1 MWSLGVLLYQLV
13 SGYLPFVA
21 LSESE
26 LYRKI
31 KNCEYEFIS
40 EFDRVSPE
48 CKDLISQLLQRDPNM
63 RITGQQA
70 LAHPWFTVM
79 MQKTDDEFNVDEA
92 VIKRL
97 IEFKGQS
104 ALKRAAMNMLVQ
116 LIPQEEVKGLREQ
129 FEAIDE
135 DGSGLIDVEELGV
148 ILKKKNI
155 SFKDGGLEKI
165 IEEMDYYGT
174 KQINYSEFL
183 SATINLGEFLT
194 TYKL

>member
-1 MWSLGVLLYQLV
+1 
-13 SGYLPFVA
+13 
-21 LSESE
+21 
-26 LYRKI
+26 
-31 KNCEYEFIS
+31 
-40 EFDRVSPE
+40 
-48 CKDLISQLLQRDPNM
+48 
-63 RITGQQA
+63 
-70 LAHPWFTVM
+70 
-79 MQKTDDEFNVDEA
+79 
-92 VIKRL
+92 
-97 IEFKGQS
+97 
-104 ALKRAAMNMLVQ
+104 MNMLVQ

-135 DGSGLIDVEELGV
+135 DGSGLIDVEELFV
-148 ILKKKNI
+148 ILKKKDI